1 LIARRG
7 VSEIVASL
15 MILLTVTSLSVVL
28 YNYALSSSSS
38 QTYDLIDETKR
49 QEYLAQE
56 RIAVLSVNRISDL
69 NSNPRFNLTF
79 INYGKIDV
87 SINTIYINNVNIGS
101 FSMSKEITEYLDIN
115 YIVTEYQISST
126 GEYRI
131 ILVSN
136 RGVIIAYTWK
146 N

>member
-1 LIARRG
+1 MIARRG

>member
-1 LIARRG
+1 
-7 VSEIVASL
+7 

-56 RIAVLSVNRISDL
+56 RITVLSVNRINVDGR
-69 NSNPRFNLTF
+69 PRIRIAF

-101 FSMSKEITEYLDIN
+101 FLMSKEITEYLDIN
-115 YIVTEYQISST
+115 YIETEYQISST

-136 RGVIIAYTWK
+136 RGVVVAYTWK

>member
-1 LIARRG
+1 MIARRG

-56 RIAVLSVNRISDL
+56 RIAVLSVNKISDL

>member
-115 YIVTEYQISST
+115 YIETEYQTSST

-131 ILVSN
+131 LLVSN
-136 RGVIIAYTWK
+136 RGVVVAYTWK

>member
-1 LIARRG
+1 
-7 VSEIVASL
+7 
-15 MILLTVTSLSVVL
+15 MILLTVTSLSVLL

-38 QTYDLIDETKR
+38 QTNDLIDETKR

-56 RIAVLSVNRISDL
+56 RIAVLSVSKISDF

-87 SINTIYINNVNIGS
+87 IIDALYINNVKINS
-101 FSMSKEITEYLDIN
+101 FSMNSEITEYLKIN
-115 YIVTEYQISST
+115 YIVTKYQISST

-131 ILVSN
+131 ILVSD
-136 RGVIIAYTWK
+136 RGGVIAYTWK

>member
-1 LIARRG
+1 MIARRG

-87 SINTIYINNVNIGS
+87 TIDTLYINNVKINS
-101 FSMSKEITEYLDIN
+101 FSMSSEITEYLKIN

-131 ILVSN
+131 LLVSN
-136 RGVIIAYTWK
+136 RGVVAAYTWK

>member
-1 LIARRG
+1 MIARRG
-7 VSEIVASL
+7 ISEIVASL
-15 MILLTVTSLSVVL
+15 MILLTVTSLSVLL

-38 QTYDLIDETKR
+38 QTNDLIDETKR